1 MKKNIVLK
9 FATALILSVS
19 MLKIDTL
26 ATGGWENSL
35 AEMTTARRNL
45 SSIAYNNKVYT
56 FGGIED
62 RTISSKVEMYDIE
75 TDTWSS
81 LPDMPI
87 ERHSHESVL
96 YKDKVYILGGYND
109 IDGFLD
115 RVDIFDLKSN
125 TWSTGAYMPTAKG
138 SFVAEVIDGKI
149 YCVGGEIAGGNYS
162 NTLEIYNI
170 DSNSWM
176 QEKGLLVARGD
187 TDGVYKNGKIYIIG
201 GYDGNNVLD
210 TVEIYNVQTGTWS
223 TLNSLN
229 IARYSA
235 SVTIYR
241 DEIYVLGG
249 YNSSHLALNS
259 VEKYNINSNTW
270 EIMPSM
276 ADVKGGATAQSYYGK
291 IYLIGGHDDVNNVSS
306 VLSYTAK
313 SIDANGKALDSV
325 EKAEESWSDGDIIIA
340 RRFVERV
347 NEEQLKDSLNIRLDF
362 LENIFEKKNISS
374 NVDIYIKSENM
385 LSISLNTNSV
395 NFEDFSGSED
405 VIKENAIGITINSS
419 LPYSLNAYLPV
430 EIQNSDKTN
439 TMDKSILNIKENSE
453 TIYQTFIN
461 NTDKIVLK
469 DNNTAGNDLVHGID
483 IKLKGGIAHEK
494 DVYKTTIKF
503 EVEQK

>member
-19 MLKIDTL
+19 IFNIDAL
-26 ATGGWENSL
+26 ANTGGWENSL

-96 YKDKVYILGGYND
+96 YKDKVYVLGGYNGV
-109 IDGFLD
+109 DGFLD
-115 RVDIFDLKSN
+115 RVDIFDLKSS
-125 TWSTGAYMPTAKG
+125 TWSTGAYMPVAKG
-138 SFVAEVIDGKI
+138 SFVAEVVNGNI
-149 YCVGGEIAGGNYS
+149 YCIGGEIRGGYS

-170 DSNSWM
+170 DTNSWT
-176 QEKGLLVARGD
+176 QGRNLSIARGD
-187 TDGVYKNGKIYIIG
+187 TDGICKDGKIYVIG
-201 GYDGNNVLD
+201 GYNGSNILD
-210 TVEIYNVQTGTWS
+210 TVDVYDIETGTWN
-223 TLNSLN
+223 TLNSIN
-229 IARYSA
+229 TPRYSA
-235 SVTIYR
+235 SITVYR
-241 DEIYVLGG
+241 NEIYALGG
-249 YNSSHLALNS
+249 YNSSHLAINS
-259 VEKYNINSNTW
+259 VEKYNITSDVW

-276 ADVKGGATAQSYYGK
+276 TDVKGGATAQSYYGK
-291 IYLIGGHDDVNNVSS
+291 IYLIGGHNDINDVSS

-313 SIDANGKALDSV
+313 STDVNEKAVDSV
-325 EKAEESWSDGDIIIA
+325 EKAEESWSSGDIVIG

-347 NEEQLKDSLNIRLDF
+347 SEEQLKDSLNIRLDF
-362 LENIFEKKNISS
+362 LENVFEKKNISS

-385 LSISLNTNSV
+385 LGISLDTNAIT
-395 NFEDFSGSED
+395 FEDFSGSED
-405 VIKENAIGITINSS
+405 MIKENAVNITISSS
-419 LPYSLNAYLPV
+419 LPYSLNAYLPT
-430 EIQNSDKTN
+430 EIQNLDGSN
-439 TMDKSILNIKENSE
+439 IMDKSILNIKENSE